1 MKQYLA
7 LFRAG
12 PGSLHASAVE
22 RLAEQNFDYALSWFG
37 DEAPKM
43 ADGAVF
49 VHRQKGPK
57 WPGLEQT
64 IVAHWDT
71 IKQYRYLW
79 LPDDDLLCVPEL
91 VSKMF
96 AVCSDLQLELAQPA
110 LTPDSYFTHLIT
122 LQHSAFQVRFTNFVE
137 IMAPILSLDLF
148 SRIFHSL
155 QGNISGYGLDALWPR
170 FTQLGRVAIIDDTP
184 VKHTRPVGGPN
195 YAFSQK
201 AGVPPAVEDWLTS
214 ARSFNDEPVDFPL
227 NFGGLLQSGDAI
239 CIGGT
244 HHEIN
249 AVLQAL
255 ITSSSGLKLSALQ
268 LTHYLGHHF
277 NYWAD
282 GGSRHARYP
291 RSVLRV
297 ILNETLQHAGIRFPK
312 PPQPE
317 SEQKAPAQSPT
328 ANLRETLS

>member
-12 PGSLHASAVE
+12 PNSLHPAAVE

-37 DEAPKM
+37 DEAPQM

-57 WPGLEQT
+57 WPGLEKT

-71 IKQYRYLW
+71 VKQYRYLW
-79 LPDDDLLCVPEL
+79 LPDDDLLCVPEQI
-91 VSKMF
+91 SRMF

-110 LTPDSYFTHLIT
+110 LTPDSYFTHVIT
-122 LQHSAFQVRFTNFVE
+122 LQQSAFQVRFTNFVE
-137 IMAPILSLDLF
+137 IMAPILSIDLF
-148 SRIFHSL
+148 ARIFHSL

-214 ARSFNDEPVDFPL
+214 ARSFIEHPSDFQV
-227 NFGGLLQSGDAI
+227 NFAGLLQSGDPI
-239 CIGGT
+239 CIGST
-244 HHEIN
+244 QHEIN
-249 AVLQAL
+249 AMLQAM
-255 ITSSSGLKLSALQ
+255 ISSCNGMKLSALQ
-268 LTHYLGHHF
+268 LTRYLGNHF
-277 NYWAD
+277 NYWA
-282 GGSRHARYP
+282 GGEFGHLRYP
-291 RSVLRV
+291 RSALRL
-297 ILNETLQHAGIRFPK
+297 ILNETFQHIGIRFPK

-317 SEQKAPAQSPT
+317 SEPAAQSPLAT
-328 ANLRETLS
+328 LREAVS

>member
-12 PGSLHASAVE
+12 PNSLHPAAVE
-22 RLAEQNFDYALSWFG
+22 RLSEQNFDYALSWFG
-37 DEAPKM
+37 DQPPQHA
-43 ADGAVF
+43 AGAVF
-49 VHRQKGPK
+49 VHNQKGPK

-71 IKQYRYLW
+71 VKQYRYIW
-79 LPDDDLLCVPEL
+79 LPDDDLLCQPEL

-110 LTPDSYFTHLIT
+110 LTTDSYFTHVIT

-137 IMAPILSLDLF
+137 IMAPVLSIDLF
-148 SRIFHSL
+148 ARIFHSL

-214 ARSFNDEPVDFPL
+214 ARSFVEHDSQI

-244 HHEIN
+244 QHEIN
-249 AVLQAL
+249 TVLQGL
-255 ITSSSGLKLSALQ
+255 ISSCNGMKLSALQ
-268 LTHYLGHHF
+268 LTHYLGSHL
-277 NYWAD
+277 NYWS
-282 GGSRHARYP
+282 GGDSGRSRYP

-297 ILNETLQHAGIRFPK
+297 ILNESLQHVGIRFPK
-312 PPQPE
+312 PPQQ
-317 SEQKAPAQSPT
+317 EQPAQAEAT
-328 ANLRETLS
+328 NLREVLS